1 MIKTDTIHPAAITA
15 DQQTAGPPDPEALRQ
30 ASELRFLVLA
40 AQREGNR
47 QLGQALREVGLTP
60 AQAEVI
66 STLDEHEPLTVAALG
81 RYIVCES
88 GSPSRLVDALV
99 QKGLVERESGQ
110 ADRRVVHL
118 RLTTQARA
126 LMEHVTAVE
135 TAIDSM
141 IVERLSAADPQ
152 PVIDA
157 LRSIVRDTVTGAK
170 VAHRF
175 PANQS

>member
-1 MIKTDTIHPAAITA
+1 MTDTYKINEMAITT
-15 DQQTAGPPDPEALRQ
+15 DRPPVRPPTPTAMRQ

-47 QLGQALREVGLTP
+47 QLAQALREIGLTP

-66 STLDEHEPLTVAALG
+66 TTLDEHEPLTVAALG

-118 RLTTQARA
+118 RLTAQARA
-126 LMEHVTAVE
+126 LLEQIRAVDN
-135 TAIDSM
+135 ALDSM
-141 IVERLSAADPQ
+141 IAERLSEADSL

-157 LRSIVRDTVTGAK
+157 LRSIIRGTNTGAK

-175 PANQS
+175 PPE